1 MTIAII
7 IITVL
12 VSLLAFNNE
21 GLFNS
26 LKFNPWLISQR
37 RQSWRFVSYA
47 LLHGGWVHLFVNMF
61 VLYSFGKVVESA
73 FLMWSGTPKG
83 YLYYFMLYLGGVL
96 FANVLDYG
104 RNRENPYYN
113 AVGASGAVAAVLF
126 SAILIIPTS
135 TLIIFPIP
143 IPLPAWLFGIL
154 YLVYSVYMGK
164 RGTDNIG
171 HFAHFSGAV
180 FGLVF
185 TLILKPELVNNI
197 TGLFR

>member
-1 MTIAII
+1 MTLTII

-12 VSLLAFNNE
+12 VSLMAFSNE
-21 GLFNS
+21 ELFNR
-26 LKFNPWLISQR
+26 LKFNAWMIHER
-37 RQSWRFVSYA
+37 KQSWRFVSYA
-47 LLHGGWVHLFVNMF
+47 LLHSGWAHLLINMF

-73 FLMWSGTPKG
+73 FVMWFGGPKG
-83 YLYYFMLYLGGVL
+83 LMYYFLLYLGGIL
-96 FANVLDYG
+96 FANIYDYG
-104 RNRENPYYN
+104 RNKENPYYN

-126 SAILIIPTS
+126 AAILIVPNS

-154 YLVYSVYMGK
+154 YLVYSIYMGR

-180 FGLVF
+180 FGMVF
-185 TLILKPELVNNI
+185 TLILRPELI
-197 TGLFR
+197 SIFSRMFQ